1 MPLNNS
7 KKLAEFDSV
16 LKNNNE
22 WFYDKP
28 EQVKVVESTLGY
40 AISYL
45 KIVPKWIMLNQAA
58 TEMRNLITDLEQKIL
73 ALEYEVNQRDNTIK
87 DLKGQVNSYEDAQ

>member
-1 MPLNNS
+1 MPLDNS
-7 KKLAEFDSV
+7 KKLAGFDSV

-28 EQVKVVESTLGY
+28 EQVKIVESTLGY

-58 TEMRNLITDLEQKIL
+58 MDMRNLITELEQHIL
-73 ALEYEVNQRDNTIK
+73 QLEVVREAQAIEIKELKKEVS
-87 DLKGQVNSYEDAQ
+87 SYEDAQ

>member
-58 TEMRNLITDLEQKIL
+58 MEMRNLITDLEQKIL
-73 ALEYEVNQRDNTIK
+73 ALEFEVNHRDVTIQ
-87 DLKGQVNSYEDAQ
+87 DLKEDIKSQEEKV

>member
-45 KIVPKWIMLNQAA
+45 KIVPKWIILNQAA
-58 TEMRNLITDLEQKIL
+58 MEMRNLITDLEQKIL
-73 ALEYEVNQRDNTIK
+73 ALEFEVNHRDVTIQ
-87 DLKGQVNSYEDAQ
+87 DLKEDIKSQEEKV

>member
-28 EQVKVVESTLGY
+28 EHVKIVESTLGY

-45 KIVPKWIMLNQAA
+45 KIVPKWIMLNDTAK
-58 TEMRNLITDLEQKIL
+58 EMRNLITDLEQKIL
-73 ALEYEVNQRDNTIK
+73 ALEHEVNQRDNTIK

>member
-28 EQVKVVESTLGY
+28 EHVKIVESTLGY

-58 TEMRNLITDLEQKIL
+58 MDMRNMITELEQHIL
-73 ALEYEVNQRDNTIK
+73 QLEIAREAQAIEIKELKKEVS
-87 DLKGQVNSYEDAQ
+87 SYEDAQ